1 MERIQFPFSAIVGQE
16 LMKTAL
22 LLNVIDP
29 SIGGVLIKG
38 QRGTAKSTG
47 VRALID
53 LLPEIRVVQHCP
65 FQCDPDDSIENLC
78 PFCREKYLSGDELPV
93 EVRSVRL
100 VNLPI
105 GTTEDRLLGT
115 IDIEKAIKEG
125 KKAFEPGLLA
135 EAHRGILYVDEVNLL
150 NDQIVDLLLD
160 VAASGVN
167 IVEREGIR
175 FSHASRFVLVGT
187 MNPEEGELRPQL
199 LDRFGL
205 SVTVE
210 ASNNVQER
218 LEIIKR
224 HLEFEKDPTGF
235 RKKWENE
242 NSLLRGVLEKA
253 RSAVAHIQIPEDMF
267 ELAAQLAIA
276 METDGHRAEITI
288 IKAARAHAALK
299 GKSLVDR
306 SDILIAAKLSLAHRV
321 KKNPLEKAELD
332 EAKLE
337 KVVSDFLEKR
347 EIQEE
352 KKSWEVVYKNE
363 NLKQKNETFS
373 NPLPFYISHIC
384 QSMKQ
389 LNEVKIPFY
398 KLQLGNHSGKRFP
411 LNTDD
416 KSGVTSGVRFPRMD
430 EQQFDLSVV
439 GTLRAAA
446 PYQKYRGMNG
456 RVIIKNSDFRF
467 RKRLRKT
474 GLTIVLVIDSSASM
488 RINDKM
494 SKTKGILNCL
504 IRDLYVKRD
513 RLGIITFRN
522 QNAYVLLPITNNMR
536 DAVSKI
542 EVLPVGGKTPLAK
555 GLDLAVN
562 LLKQEKFKNPES
574 MPVIMLFSDGR
585 PNVSCFGE
593 DPVDETFA
601 LAKKIRKEKIQA
613 IFVDT
618 ELDPMAMGYGY
629 LIAQRMNAIYLPMD
643 RLISQ

>member
-1 MERIQFPFSAIVGQE
+1 MERIHFPFSAIVGQE

-29 SIGGVLIKG
+29 SIGGVLIRG

-53 LLPEIRVVQHCP
+53 LLPEIRVVRHCP
-65 FQCDPDDSIENLC
+65 FQCDPDDNIENLC
-78 PFCREKYLSGDELPV
+78 PFCRERYMSGDELPV
-93 EVRSVRL
+93 DVRSIRL

-115 IDIEKAIKEG
+115 IDIERAIKEG

-205 SVTVE
+205 SVTVK
-210 ASNNVQER
+210 ASPDVRER

-224 HLEFEKDPTGF
+224 RLEFEKDPEEF
-235 RKKWENE
+235 RRRWERE
-242 NSLLRGVLEKA
+242 NSLLRKNLEKA
-253 RSAVAHIQIPEDMF
+253 RKAVRQVQIPEDMF

-288 IKAARAHAALK
+288 IKAARAYAALK
-299 GKSLVDR
+299 GKSSVDR
-306 SDILIAAKLSLAHRV
+306 SDILVAAKLSLAHRV
-321 KKNPLEKAELD
+321 KKSPLEKAELD
-332 EAKLE
+332 EARLE
-337 KVVSDFLEKR
+337 KVVSDFSEKG
-347 EIQEE
+347 EGAQEE

-363 NLKQKNETFS
+363 NLRQKNEAFS
-373 NPLPFYISHIC
+373 APLPFYVSHIC
-384 QSMKQ
+384 RSIKH
-389 LNEVKIPFY
+389 LNEIKIPYY

-411 LNTDD
+411 LNASD
-416 KSGVTSGVRFPRMD
+416 KSGITSGVRFPRTN

-446 PYQKYRGMNG
+446 PYQKFRGMNG
-456 RVIIKNSDFRF
+456 RVIIRDSDFRF
-467 RKRLRKT
+467 RKRVRKT
-474 GLTIVLVIDSSASM
+474 GFTIVLVIDSSASM

-504 IRDLYVKRD
+504 IKELYVKRD

-522 QNAYVLLPITNNMR
+522 QDAYVLLPITSNMR
-536 DAVSKI
+536 DAVSKVD
-542 EVLPVGGKTPLAK
+542 VLPVGGKTPLAK
-555 GLDLAVN
+555 GLNLAMN
-562 LLKQEKFKNPES
+562 LLKQEKLKNPES
-574 MPVIMLFSDGR
+574 MPVLMLFSDGR

-643 RLISQ
+643 RLI